1 MKRFLNIIA
10 ILIVSTLFLVACNNK
25 KDDATKTDN
34 KQVESS
40 QNNDTENNTSDKTTD
55 ESKST
60 DNQSE
65 KIKIQDANINQE
77 DKKDETNT
85 TVKKEASLDDKVKA
99 VTKEVMDKWFNGKS
113 YEVST
118 KKENNKVIAVINL
131 KETKSVQDSSSW
143 YQQFQGDQQALINAK
158 RIVNNILQKDYSGE
172 WVQGV
177 KVLYNGEECQFE
189 HAPQLT
195 KTIYNTI

>member
-1 MKRFLNIIA
+1 MKKGLNIIA
-10 ILIVSTLFLVACNNK
+10 LLVVTSLFLVACNNK
-25 KDDATKTDN
+25 KDDASKTDN
-34 KQVESS
+34 KQVEAS
-40 QNNDTENNTSDKTTD
+40 QNNDSENNTSDKTTD
-55 ESKST
+55 ESQPA

-65 KIKIQDANINQE
+65 EIKIKDANINQE
-77 DKKDETNT
+77 NKKDETNA

-99 VTKEVMDKWFNGKS
+99 VTKGVMDKWFNGKS

-118 KKENNKVIAVINL
+118 KKENNKVIAIINL
-131 KETKSVQDSSSW
+131 KETKSVQDESSW

-158 RIVNNILQKDYSGE
+158 RIVNNILQKGYSGE

-195 KTIYNTI
+195 ETNYNTI